1 MIGLSPFAVAGC
13 GAISA
18 FLIASSLVPAKSPMA
33 KRLKKLETISEK
45 SVTNRFQMIEQIVSK
60 EQHSKLQQRLTEAGW
75 YSVTPIAMTVR
86 GIGSLGI
93 GIAIALTSL
102 LFLGGNLFGVLIGA
116 FAGLV
121 AWRMPAIMLSR
132 ALKARKED
140 IQRQLPDFLDFLG
153 STVQAGLALNAAL
166 VQAADATTGALHE
179 ELTSLLAEIR
189 LGRPRIDAFNALAE
203 RVNEESTTTMVT
215 AIVQA
220 ERLGANLSVVLNELA
235 KEIRDRRWSRA
246 EERAAHLPVKMLLP
260 MALFMIPSLYL
271 MIFGPV
277 IARVLMPHQ

>member
-1 MIGLSPFAVAGC
+1 MIPVSPFAVAGC

-18 FLIASSLVPAKSPMA
+18 FLIAFSIIPAKSPMA
-33 KRLKKLETISEK
+33 KRLKKLERIDEK
-45 SVTNRFQMIEQIVSK
+45 SLAVRFTMIEQIVSK
-60 EQHSKLQQRLTEAGW
+60 ERQSTLQQRLIEAGW
-75 YSVTPIAMTVR
+75 YGVTPLAMTMR
-86 GIGSLGI
+86 GIGALGI
-93 GIAIALTSL
+93 GIAISLTTIL
-102 LFLGGNLFGVLIGA
+102 LFGANVFGVLIGA
-116 FAGLV
+116 FGGLV
-121 AWRMPAIMLSR
+121 AWRIPAIMLSR

-179 ELTSLLAEIR
+179 EIDSVLSEIR
-189 LGRPRIDAFNALAE
+189 LGRPRIDAFNAMAE

-235 KEIRDRRWSRA
+235 REIRDRRWSRA
-246 EERAAHLPVKMLLP
+246 EERAASLPVKMLLP
-260 MALFMIPSLYL
+260 MGLFMIPSLYL

-277 IARVLMPHQ
+277 IARVVTPH